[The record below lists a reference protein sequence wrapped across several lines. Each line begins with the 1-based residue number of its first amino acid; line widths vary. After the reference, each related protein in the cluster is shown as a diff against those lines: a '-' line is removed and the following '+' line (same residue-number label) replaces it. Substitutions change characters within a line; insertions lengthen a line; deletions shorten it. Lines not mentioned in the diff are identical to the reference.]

1 MDWMLEKCTRY
12 LYVLELANDKFYV
25 GQSKDP
31 DKRIR
36 KHFNGSGSAWTRLH
50 PPVKELTRSR
60 LEYVDYRMG
69 ELAENEL
76 VLQLMHQHGYQNV
89 RGGFFSNTNVEHV
102 EKGLISHGYGLVL
115 SAATSS
121 ECLANAECI
130 LVPRLPSNPSVL
142 ETVTQ
147 TSSPTKQ
154 NTEYFL
160 FVLTLEDDCYYVGY
174 SSKPDVRIK
183 RYFSGKGATWT
194 ALHKPVGVLTTR
206 SLGLLCESD
215 AATKTADATLSM
227 MKLFGW
233 RNVRGA
239 AWKSVDPDIT
249 FKQLRTYGYVPSN

>member
-1 MDWMLEKCTRY
+1 M
-12 LYVLELANDKFYV
+12 
-25 GQSKDP
+25 
-31 DKRIR
+31 
-36 KHFNGSGSAWTRLH
+36 
-50 PPVKELTRSR
+50 
-60 LEYVDYRMG
+60 
-69 ELAENEL
+69 
-76 VLQLMHQHGYQNV
+76 
-89 RGGFFSNTNVEHV
+89 
-102 EKGLISHGYGLVL
+102 
-115 SAATSS
+115 
-121 ECLANAECI
+121 
-130 LVPRLPSNPSVL
+130 L

-194 ALHKPVGVLTTR
+194 ALPKPVGVLTTR
-206 SLGLLCESD
+206 SLGLLCESE
-215 AATKTADATLSM
+215 AATKAADATLSM